1 MMKYSK
7 ELVIGLSSILTIICF
22 IWGYN
27 FLKGKNIFNNK
38 TEFYALYEHVH
49 GLETGQPV
57 TFKGLKVGQVLNI
70 IYEQN
75 MNNNLLVHFNL
86 TREISFSSD
95 SKINIYD
102 IDIMGSKG
110 LEIIP
115 GYRDD
120 IAENGDTLVGSVK
133 ISITDQLTNE
143 FLPIKDGTES
153 LLKILDST
161 LFSIINLTDNI
172 NLFINENNNKF
183 SSFIYNIDTLSYL
196 ILGYQSKINST
207 IKNLNNIIEEINNSN
222 LTNSINKSNDI
233 LGKIDYLLN
242 DINKGRGNL
251 GKITKDSLLYN
262 EVSSTLKNLKELLK
276 DMKKN
281 PKRYVNF
288 SLFGRKTEILIDTL
302 KQ

>member
-1 MMKYSK
+1 MKYSK

-302 KQ
+302 KH

>member
-251 GKITKDSLLYN
+251 GKIIKDSLLYN

-302 KQ
+302 KH

>member
-22 IWGYN
+22 TWGYN

-38 TEFYALYEHVH
+38 TEFYVFYEHVH

-86 TREISFSSD
+86 NREISFSSD
-95 SKINIYD
+95 SKVNIYD

-115 GYRDD
+115 GIKED
-120 IAENGDTLVGSVK
+120 IAENTDTLIGSVK

-143 FLPIKDGTES
+143 FMPIKDGTES

-172 NLFINENNNKF
+172 NLFISENNNKF
-183 SSFIYNIDTLSYL
+183 SSFIFNIDTLSYL

-207 IKNLNNIIEEINNSN
+207 IKNLNSIIDEINNSN
-222 LTNSINKSNDI
+222 LKNSINKSNDI
-233 LGKIDYLLN
+233 LGKIDYLLS
-242 DINKGRGNL
+242 DINKGKGNL

-276 DMKKN
+276 DMKNN

-302 KQ
+302 KH

>member
-302 KQ
+302 KH